1 MEAIDGMELSGVGV
15 PSLIL
20 RDLSE
25 FSTLPF
31 IAAFDA
37 PEPDER
43 KHRSAD
49 QDVEYWED
57 VG

>member
-1 MEAIDGMELSGVGV
+1 MRR
-15 PSLIL
+15 L
-20 RDLSE
+20 RPRAQSSKRPANLD
-25 FSTLPF
+25 
-31 IAAFDA
+31 AAFDA